1 MRLYDL
7 IQDPDKRRA
16 VVDDS
21 ERILES
27 EVRNKGFVVKG
38 AFKIVKRIKPGFIPM
53 AIDNLLN
60 DFSEQLDPHFE
71 SWDQA
76 GRSGSLQKHFQLNGT
91 TIAND
96 LLSVTDKRAQT
107 AKSKT
112 VKKAYTKLRPVATKH
127 ITAAMPAMADMVMR
141 HIG

>member
-21 ERILES
+21 QRILES
-27 EVRNKGFVVKG
+27 EVRKKGFVIKG
-38 AFKIVKRIKPGFIPM
+38 AFKVVKSIKPGFIPM

-60 DFSEQLDPHFE
+60 DFSQQLDPHFE
-71 SWDQA
+71 TWDQG
-76 GRSGSLQKHFQLNGT
+76 GRTGTLKTHFDRNGNA
-91 TIAND
+91 IAND
-96 LLSVTDKRAQT
+96 LLSVTDKRALT
-107 AKSKT
+107 AHSNT
-112 VKKAYTKLRPVATKH
+112 VKKTYNKLRPAASKH
-127 ITAAMPAMADMVMR
+127 ITAAMPALADMVMR

>member
-7 IQDPDKRRA
+7 IQDPEKRRA

-21 ERILES
+21 QRVLES
-27 EVRNKGFVVKG
+27 EVRTKGFIVKG
-38 AFKIVKRIKPGFIPM
+38 AFKVVKSIKPGFIPM
-53 AIDNLLN
+53 AIDNLLD

-71 SWDQA
+71 SWDQG
-76 GRSGSLQKHFQLNGT
+76 GRNGTLQRHFQTHGT

-96 LLSVTDKRAQT
+96 LLSVTDKRALT
-107 AKSKT
+107 AHSNT
-112 VKKAYTKLRPVATKH
+112 VKKAYKKLRPAATKH
-127 ITAAMPAMADMVMR
+127 ITAAMPAMAEMVMR

>member
-7 IQDPDKRRA
+7 IQDPEKRRE

-21 ERILES
+21 QRVLES
-27 EVRNKGFVVKG
+27 EVRTKGFMVKG
-38 AFKIVKRIKPGFIPM
+38 AFKVVKSIKPGFIPM

-71 SWDQA
+71 SWDQG
-76 GRSGSLQKHFQLNGT
+76 GRNGTLQRHFQTHGSA
-91 TIAND
+91 IAND
-96 LLSVTDKRAQT
+96 LLSVTDKRALT
-107 AKSKT
+107 AHSNT
-112 VKKAYTKLRPVATKH
+112 VKKAYKKLRPAATKH

>member
-1 MRLYDL
+1 M
-7 IQDPDKRRA
+7 
-16 VVDDS
+16 
-21 ERILES
+21 
-27 EVRNKGFVVKG
+27 VKG
-38 AFKIVKRIKPGFIPM
+38 AFKVVKSIRPGFIPM

-76 GRSGSLQKHFQLNGT
+76 GRSGSLQSHFQRNGT
-91 TIAND
+91 AIAND
-96 LLSVTDKRAQT
+96 LLTVTDKRAQT

-112 VKKAYTKLRPVATKH
+112 VKKAYTKLRPAATKH

>member
-1 MRLYDL
+1 
-7 IQDPDKRRA
+7 

-21 ERILES
+21 QRILES
-27 EVRNKGFVVKG
+27 EVRNKGFMVKG
-38 AFKIVKRIKPGFIPM
+38 AFKVVKSIRPGFIPM

-76 GRSGSLQKHFQLNGT
+76 GRSGSLQSHFQRNGT
-91 TIAND
+91 AIAND
-96 LLSVTDKRAQT
+96 LLTVTDKRAQT

-112 VKKAYTKLRPVATKH
+112 VKKAYTKLRPAATKH